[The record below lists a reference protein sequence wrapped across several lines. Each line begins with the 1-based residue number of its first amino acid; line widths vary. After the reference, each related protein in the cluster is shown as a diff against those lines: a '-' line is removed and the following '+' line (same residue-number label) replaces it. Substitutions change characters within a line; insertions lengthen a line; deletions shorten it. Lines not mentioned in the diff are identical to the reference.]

1 VTKTKHYAT
10 NFKNSRGNIFSKQ
23 SRVNEWQL
31 VTTEEIY
38 VALVLVM
45 LMGTA
50 QKSSLRVYFSRNQI
64 VDHLKFRTDLVEGL
78 LVKYSVLHGVS
89 GHHDGEGIIK
99 RLTKCHFPR
108 RIPATEKKCKPTKC
122 VFSIASIT
130 KDERLYTIVNTAM
143 LLCRL
148 MSVSRPTI
156 QRKFNEVM

>member
-1 VTKTKHYAT
+1 MTKTKHYAKH
-10 NFKNSRGNIFSKQ
+10 FKNSRGNIFSKQ

-38 VALVLVM
+38 VVLALFM

-89 GHHDGEGIIK
+89 GHHDGEDIIK
-99 RLTKCHFPR
+99 RLTKSHFPK
-108 RIPATEKKCKPTKC
+108 RIPATEKKCKPTRWC
-122 VFSIASIT
+122 VFYSKHNKRRETVYYCQYCDVALNV
-130 KDERLYTIVNTAM
+130 DERFQASNTKK
-143 LLCRL
+143 
-148 MSVSRPTI
+148 I
-156 QRKFNEVM
+156 Y